1 MKFLFL
7 ILFSAYTTTVLANFP
22 LQYNE
27 KNFIGALL
35 TV

>member
-7 ILFSAYTTTVLANFP
+7 ILFSAYTTTVVANFP

-27 KNFIGALL
+27 KNFIGAL
-35 TV
+35 